1 MSTFQSIEGLGLRPS
16 LRDIDPG
23 ARGLKWPIRA
33 ARRLLR
39 KLVLPWIDEQSARNR
54 AVAEILAEFRAEV
67 DSHHRALVD
76 LAVEASEVRKLI
88 ATLPDESTVRSIA
101 TSMAGEFEKA
111 STHSRYR
118 DLMIPYLHSL
128 HVLERRVAELQGKQT
143 FQVVPGSTAEAA

>member
-1 MSTFQSIEGLGLRPS
+1 MNGSRTIEELCHRPS
-16 LRDIDPG
+16 LRDIDVG
-23 ARGLKWPIRA
+23 ARGAKWPIRF

-39 KLVLPWIDEQSARNR
+39 KLGLPWIDEQSARNR
-54 AVAEILAEFRAEV
+54 AVAEILAGVRAEL

-76 LAVEASEVRKLI
+76 LAVEASELRKLI
-88 ATLPDESTVRSIA
+88 ATLPDESTVRSLVA
-101 TSMAGEFEKA
+101 SMAGEFEKA

-143 FQVVPGSTAEAA
+143 FQVVTGSTAEAA